1 MLARFGNITF
11 QVPQV
16 RCGNVYPLALEK
28 GTRTEQAVNLALA
41 EMYVQGVCT
50 RRVIE
55 VLQKLVGPDLP
66 LSHTQVSRAAAKLDE
81 GLKAWRERPL
91 GEVPYLFLDA
101 IYLKVRL
108 ESRIVDCA
116 VLIAVGIQA
125 CGKRRVL
132 GCEIATSKTTINW
145 QRFLQSLLARGLMGV
160 RLNRL

>member
-1 MLARFGNITF
+1 MLTRFGNITF

-16 RCGNVYPLALEK
+16 RSGNVYPSALEK

-41 EMYVQGVCT
+41 EMYVQGVST

-91 GEVPYLFLDA
+91 ERGTLSVSGCDLPQGA
-101 IYLKVRL
+101 SGRPHRRL
-108 ESRIVDCA
+108 RGRG
-116 VLIAVGIQA
+116 LRQA
-125 CGKRRVL
+125 PRAALRDRHLETK
-132 GCEIATSKTTINW
+132 INW
-145 QRFLQSLLARGLMGV
+145 RRFLQSLLARGLMGV

>member
-1 MLARFGNITF
+1 MLTRFGNITF

-16 RCGNVYPLALEK
+16 RSGNFYPSALEK

-41 EMYVQGVCT
+41 EMYVQGVST

-91 GEVPYLFLDA
+91 KRGTLSVSGCDLPQGASGLGDPVIVFVQ
-101 IYLKVRL
+101 KVAKSLNAFFKWFSLRAFSPSNL
-108 ESRIVDCA
+108 V
-116 VLIAVGIQA
+116 
-125 CGKRRVL
+125 
-132 GCEIATSKTTINW
+132 
-145 QRFLQSLLARGLMGV
+145 QRKAW
-160 RLNRL
+160 N